1 MSFSP
6 RTPSMRLLC
15 PAKIN
20 LHLRVGPCRAD
31 GFHPL
36 LSWMGTVGLFDT
48 LMLGLSG
55 APAPAVPTG
64 TAATGGHVATG
75 GLQIA
80 LECDPPGLP
89 CDERNLI
96 VRVARAWPVE
106 GAAPAGAAIV
116 ARLTKRTPVGAGLGG
131 GSSNAARMVLALD
144 RLFPGS
150 GGGRST
156 GELSAFAARFGSD
169 LPFFLAG
176 PSSVCAGRG
185 EIVRPIAKPRPR
197 WAVLVLPNV
206 MMPTPDVYRRF
217 DALGLGR
224 MEHIEREPD
233 WSQWTTLDALSLLPL
248 LANDLELPALAIRPD
263 LGEMRTR
270 IERLLGRPVRMSGS
284 GSSLF
289 TLFDGPAEARFAA
302 QRLNDIPGS
311 MKARIEVVEMTPD
324 IRDDLHP
331 AGA

>member
-1 MSFSP
+1 
-6 RTPSMRLLC
+6 MRLLC

-36 LSWMGTVGLFDT
+36 LSWMCTVGLFDT

-64 TAATGGHVATG
+64 TAATGRHESAG

-80 LECDPPGLP
+80 MECDLPGLP
-89 CDERNLI
+89 CDGRNLI
-96 VRVARAWPVE
+96 VRVAGAWPSDDA
-106 GAAPAGAAIV
+106 GPARTAIE
-116 ARLTKRTPVGAGLGG
+116 ARLTKRTPIGAGLGG

-150 GGGRST
+150 GAGRSA

-169 LPFFLAG
+169 VPFFLAG
-176 PSSVCAGRG
+176 PSSVCSGRG
-185 EIVRPIAKPRPR
+185 EIVRPIGNPRPR

-224 MEHIEREPD
+224 AEHIEREPD
-233 WSQWTTLDALSLLPL
+233 LSQWTTLDAMSLLPL
-248 LANDLELPALAIRPD
+248 LANDLEAPAFAIRPD
-263 LGEMRTR
+263 LGDMRAR
-270 IERLLGRPVRMSGS
+270 IERALGRPVRMSGS

-289 TLFDGPAEARFAA
+289 TLFDQPDEARFAA
-302 QRLNDIPGS
+302 EKLIEAPGNS
-311 MKARIEVVEMTPD
+311 KLRIEAVEVTPA
-324 IRDDLHP
+324 IQDDLDL
-331 AGA
+331 

>member
-1 MSFSP
+1 MQV
-6 RTPSMRLLC
+6 LC

-36 LSWMGTVGLFDT
+36 LTWMCTVGLFDT
-48 LMLGLSG
+48 LSLRLSD

-64 TAATGGHVATG
+64 TAASGDTRTG
-75 GLQIA
+75 GLRIV
-80 LECDPPGLP
+80 LECEPAGLP
-89 CDERNLI
+89 CDERNLV
-96 VRVARAWPVE
+96 VRVGNAWQT
-106 GAAPAGAAIV
+106 GAPPAAIV

-150 GGGRST
+150 GGGRSV
-156 GELSAFAARFGSD
+156 GDLSAFAARFGSD
-169 LPFFLAG
+169 VPFFLAG

-185 EIVRPIAKPRPR
+185 EIVRPIDKPRPR

-217 DALGLGR
+217 DALGLGS
-224 MEHIEREPD
+224 IEDIENEPD
-233 WSQWTTLDALSLLPL
+233 WSHWTTLDALSLLPRL
-248 LANDLELPALAIRPD
+248 VNDLELPAFAIRPE
-263 LGEMRTR
+263 LGEMRTG
-270 IERLLGRPVRMSGS
+270 IERALGRPVRMSGS

-289 TLFDGPAEARFAA
+289 TLFDEGEEARMAA
-302 QRLNDIPGS
+302 QSLTEVLGGW
-311 MKARIEVVEMTPD
+311 KARIEAVELAPS
-324 IRDDLHP
+324 IRDDLNDEQ
-331 AGA
+331 A